1 MCWLYA
7 KESDRPAWPSNSLA
21 RAMPQALMRS
31 MHVWLVGHPSLMRA
45 AWIGLLL
52 ILAACQN
59 DSGGGGGGVPGY

>member
-1 MCWLYA
+1 VAVELAGTRYA
-7 KESDRPAWPSNSLA
+7 AG
-21 RAMPQALMRS
+21 ALMRS

>member
-1 MCWLYA
+1 
-7 KESDRPAWPSNSLA
+7 
-21 RAMPQALMRS
+21 
-31 MHVWLVGHPSLMRA
+31 MHVWLVGQPSLMRA